1 MSPVVALTTAGETR
15 WMGGVSHGAVARC
28 RVGKTEASVRSA
40 TAVCPAGWCADGARD
55 TPSRR
60 ARAATHP

>member
-40 TAVCPAGWCADGARD
+40 TAVCPAG
-55 TPSRR
+55 
-60 ARAATHP
+60 